1 MPSTDKVTGD
11 GIPPERQR
19 RGSETVPGA
28 LDVETALC
36 AEPDSNRTG
45 QDPDFAPSPAVA
57 AFFFRRFEARFRLL
71 KSPIRLPAAHPGK
84 KHDK

>member
-36 AEPDSNRTG
+36 AEPDSNRTS
-45 QDPDFAPSPAVA
+45 QDPDFAPSPEVA
-57 AFFFRRFEARFRLL
+57 AFFFRRLVARFRFIALPNL
-71 KSPIRLPAAHPGK
+71 SPTA
-84 KHDK
+84 